1 MQYTIQMNVEPTQP
15 MYFRRRRVQKGRRMK
30 YLLIVSDSII
40 DDITERYPNIE
51 IKPIKQPMFVDT
63 SGYSIY
69 LTQEYVDAL
78 MKLSEKIVIE
88 EAVKKATDNLLTVPK
103 FDKPLCPAGLIFK
116 AYNKQGKGEE
126 E

>member
-1 MQYTIQMNVEPTQP
+1 
-15 MYFRRRRVQKGRRMK
+15 MK

-88 EAVKKATDNLLTVPK
+88 EAVKKATDNLLTMPE
-103 FDKPLCPAGLIFK
+103 FEMEDKPLCPAGLIFK
-116 AYNKQGKGEE
+116 AYNEQGKGEE

>member
-1 MQYTIQMNVEPTQP
+1 
-15 MYFRRRRVQKGRRMK
+15 MK

-40 DDITERYPNIE
+40 DDITERYQNIE

-78 MKLSEKIVIE
+78 MKLSKKIVIE
-88 EAVKKATDNLLTVPK
+88 DAVKKATDNLLTVPK
-103 FDKPLCPAGLIFK
+103 FEMEDKPLCPAGLIFK
-116 AYNKQGKGEE
+116 AYNEQGKGEE

>member
-1 MQYTIQMNVEPTQP
+1 
-15 MYFRRRRVQKGRRMK
+15 MK

-103 FDKPLCPAGLIFK
+103 FEMEDKPLCPAGLIFK
-116 AYNKQGKGEE
+116 AYNEQGKGEE